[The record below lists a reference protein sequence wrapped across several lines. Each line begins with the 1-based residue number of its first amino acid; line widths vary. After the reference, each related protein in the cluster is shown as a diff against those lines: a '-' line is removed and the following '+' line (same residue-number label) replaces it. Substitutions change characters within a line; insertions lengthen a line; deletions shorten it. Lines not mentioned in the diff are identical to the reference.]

1 MAFLFFNLFLIC
13 LLMFLLG
20 IINSKWT
27 LLKGKEK
34 TRRKVGIYFSIPF
47 LVFFLFA
54 ISGLSNEQEN
64 KKEILPAITWDWTY
78 GGGNNESA
86 SSIIQTTDGGY
97 AVAGSTDSEGA
108 GESDSWVIKLDEQGK
123 MVWDWTY
130 EGSGYNSASSIIQT
144 TDGGYAVAGS
154 TDSKGAGESDSWVIK
169 LDEQGK
175 VVWDWTYGGSGFE
188 QASSIIQTTDGGYA
202 VAGSTDSKGAGQ
214 MDFWVIKLDEQ
225 GKMVWDWTYGG
236 SGYDMAFSLV
246 QTTDGGYAVA
256 GSIFSKGASEIDFW
270 VIKLDEQGKM
280 VWDRTYGGSGFEQA
294 FSLIQTTGGGYAV
307 AGSILSKDTGKMDF
321 WVIKLDEQGK
331 MVWDWTYG
339 GGNNG
344 QAFSLIQTTGGG
356 YAVAGSTTSKGAG
369 EMDFWLI
376 KLDEQGKMVWDWT
389 YGGSNNDQ
397 ARSLIQTTD
406 GGYAVAGWTTS
417 KGAGEMDFWV
427 IKLDENGNLNK

>member
-1 MAFLFFNLFLIC
+1 VHFYL
-13 LLMFLLG
+13 
-20 IINSKWT
+20 
-27 LLKGKEK
+27 
-34 TRRKVGIYFSIPF
+34 PF
-47 LVFFLFA
+47 
-54 ISGLSNEQEN
+54 
-64 KKEILPAITWDWTY
+64 T
-78 GGGNNESA
+78 
-86 SSIIQTTDGGY
+86 IIQTTDGGY

-108 GESDSWVIKLDEQGK
+108 GQ
-123 MVWDWTY
+123 
-130 EGSGYNSASSIIQT
+130 
-144 TDGGYAVAGS
+144 
-154 TDSKGAGESDSWVIK
+154 SDSWVIK

-369 EMDFWLI
+369 EMDFW
-376 KLDEQGKMVWDWT
+376 
-389 YGGSNNDQ
+389 
-397 ARSLIQTTD
+397 
-406 GGYAVAGWTTS
+406 
-417 KGAGEMDFWV
+417 V

>member
-1 MAFLFFNLFLIC
+1 VHFYL
-13 LLMFLLG
+13 
-20 IINSKWT
+20 
-27 LLKGKEK
+27 
-34 TRRKVGIYFSIPF
+34 PF
-47 LVFFLFA
+47 
-54 ISGLSNEQEN
+54 
-64 KKEILPAITWDWTY
+64 T
-78 GGGNNESA
+78 
-86 SSIIQTTDGGY
+86 IIQTTDGGY

-108 GESDSWVIKLDEQGK
+108 GQSDSWVIKLDEQGK
-123 MVWDWTY
+123 MVWDWTS